1 MEKKYLFINP
11 EYHSTFS
18 NKFIFP
24 FTTVSSS
31 LFYSAHFW
39 AFSIYLSLCG
49 RRICIRVCVSH
60 SGSNDASAQSDS
72 VTAAHKLCARRKR
85 TSILV
90 WERASLSRIEHRA
103 ECAAGEKLPRGA
115 RVKEAP
121 FSIHTL
127 AQQRAIFHATHPPAG
142 AHARE
147 KRGVAC
153 KFICGVT
160 SFRFF
165 LKIRG
170 EIFNNPFILCFSW
183 GIHFCG
189 AVRFKRRIRARR
201 WKKKCAFLSW
211 IWERL
216 LIRARAYPQPRAW
229 SK

>member
-1 MEKKYLFINP
+1 MEKNIFIYQSRVYRSSN
-11 EYHSTFS
+11 S
-18 NKFIFP
+18 NKFTFP
-24 FTTVSSS
+24 FSTVSSS
-31 LFYSAHFW
+31 LSYLAHFW

-103 ECAAGEKLPRGA
+103 ECAAGEKLPR

-121 FSIHTL
+121 LSIHTL
-127 AQQRAIFHATHPPAG
+127 AAKGHFSCNTSACWLERVP
-142 AHARE
+142 E
-147 KRGVAC
+147 KREASHVNLSVGSRPFV
-153 KFICGVT
+153 
-160 SFRFF
+160 F

-170 EIFNNPFILCFSW
+170 EKLNIPFILCFSW

-189 AVRFKRRIRARR
+189 AIRF
-201 WKKKCAFLSW
+201 
-211 IWERL
+211 
-216 LIRARAYPQPRAW
+216 
-229 SK
+229 